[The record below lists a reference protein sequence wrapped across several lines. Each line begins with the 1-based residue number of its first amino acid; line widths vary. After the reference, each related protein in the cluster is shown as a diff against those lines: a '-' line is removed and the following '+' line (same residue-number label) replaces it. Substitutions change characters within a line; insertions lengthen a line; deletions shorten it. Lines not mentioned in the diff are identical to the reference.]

1 MRDILD
7 LERFPLDQPGSAAWL
22 GLVASCRAA
31 MAQDG
36 MCNLEGLMRTQ
47 ALAKAMAEVAPIMER
62 LSFLH
67 KRTHNIYF
75 RKEVPGLA
83 EDHPALKMVDTINHT
98 VCGDQL
104 EATVVDWVYN
114 WPQMAV
120 FLAAVM
126 EKESLFTMTDPL
138 ARLNIMKYGDGEAL
152 NWHFDRSE
160 FTTTLLLQEPSDGGE
175 FLYAKDLRTG
185 TEPNYDGVARVL
197 LGEDP
202 DVKGHYLRAG
212 TLNIFKGKNTLHKV
226 TTCTG
231 AQARYV
237 AVFSYYERPG
247 VRFSREEQI
256 GFYGRAV

>member
-7 LERFPLDQPGSAAWL
+7 LDRFPLDKPGSREWLTMVATAKASMAAE
-22 GLVASCRAA
+22 
-31 MAQDG
+31 G
-36 MCNLEGLMRTQ
+36 MCNLEGLMRPDAIT
-47 ALAKAMAEVAPIMER
+47 KAMAEVAPIMER

-83 EDHPALKMVDTINHT
+83 LDHPALKTVDTINHT

-104 EATVVDWVYN
+104 EATVVDWIYS

-126 EKESLFTMTDPL
+126 DKTSLFPMTDPL
-138 ARLNIMKYGDGEAL
+138 AKLNIMRYGDGEAL

-160 FTTTLLLQEPSDGGE
+160 FTTTLLLQEPSGGGE
-175 FLYAKDLRTG
+175 FRYRRDLRT
-185 TEPNYDGVARVL
+185 EADPNYDGVARVL
-197 LGEDP
+197 TGSDP
-202 DVKGHYLRAG
+202 EVKGYHLRAG

-231 AQARYV
+231 ERSRFI